1 MVYGNI
7 GWKTMDEKQ
16 LLEAIKEFANK
27 YPQIN
32 LSASDAQK
40 QLVEYLIVKG
50 ANNANCQ
57 RTCRKT

>member
-1 MVYGNI
+1 MN
-7 GWKTMDEKQ
+7 EKQ
-16 LLEAIKEFANK
+16 LLEAIKEFAKK

-40 QLVEYLIVKG
+40 QLVEYIIEKG